1 MKLNIN
7 INKDGLNNDDISEF
21 LDIFKTL
28 DKQDVIGL
36 LEGNKIF
43 FEKSNLLFIDMEIK
57 RRKKMKNTKYKCE
70 WWEIDKPI
78 IYTEEELFNTY
89 PEDNF
94 SNDWELPNG
103 ELGHLKEL
111 LSIIESDEK
120 YIGQKFQEHNM
131 SITRIS

>member
-57 RRKKMKNTKYKCE
+57 RRKK
-70 WWEIDKPI
+70 
-78 IYTEEELFNTY
+78 
-89 PEDNF
+89 
-94 SNDWELPNG
+94 
-103 ELGHLKEL
+103 
-111 LSIIESDEK
+111 
-120 YIGQKFQEHNM
+120 
-131 SITRIS
+131 